1 MFRSLTRKTL
11 SAVLALCFTASGITS
26 ALADNSNY
34 WPEFGTLASHNE
46 WAMTAI
52 GGDIAHQLGATGA
65 GVKVAVL
72 DSGIST
78 NIPGL
83 YSKVVAYKDF
93 VPSQPPLPEHGT
105 LTASTVAADYDPTT
119 GVGGVAPGV
128 SLIIG
133 RVCFLDSC
141 DSDAIKKAIIWA
153 VEQGAQ
159 VISMSF
165 TGFNDAET
173 NAILTDITQ
182 RGVVVAG
189 AMGNSGCTLYFQWGA
204 YYNLGAQNRGC
215 LQGKTT
221 ESSQASYP
229 VSGLIG
235 AGASDHFGARAIF
248 SSWGP
253 NLDLIAPGVDSIAY
267 DPIGVTN
274 GFGGTS
280 AATPVIAGV
289 AALILEA
296 NPTLT
301 ATQVQAVLQAT
312 TRPALETKPKVWE
325 SCQKSLETNLWV
337 CSNEVDSN
345 LPQAFFTGA
354 GVVAADKAVMLAR
367 RMASG
372 DTMPAPTVTVSET
385 SATFSWPGS
394 SADVYVNSKLVAR
407 NVTSPYTVT
416 GERKQSFAMQIK
428 RETAVSDPALA
439 ILRTITIPKAP
450 VIEELNGQ
458 ALVNGRQD
466 ALYLSVDDVRV
477 SNPDIAWTQYPW
489 GYIAGTFEFDDGT
502 SAPCFGY
509 DGGPPELVI
518 RTFSFSCRINKPV
531 GDYAGRLRLITPDS
545 VVGEPSKL
553 FSVHL
558 YPANPSMEV
567 RSRYLAED
575 AIRFEWD
582 AVPGAQS
589 YEYRYL
595 PDGTLSCTTD
605 KFLELHGTMSQ
616 PSVFMVFAKPQADCQ
631 GNTLSNSEYQS
642 FRLIKPAPAKPSNIK
657 IKEITPT
664 YIEFDAPLADPSST
678 WRIYRSDGAFMRYDS
693 PPQRIIFPIGK
704 NEDANRKTFTY
715 RFVEVAHYLWGESW
729 SPPSD
734 PISASLANL
743 DAPGGRCYATTSAM
757 NVTCEINP
765 NQSSDGTL
773 IEFLDGDGHVVFSKD
788 TKRWVSQKFKFG
800 KLKGAHS
807 VRLSS
812 TSGDI
817 PNWYR
822 RGDSVTIPIDNRFV
836 SNRYRTM
843 IAQ

>member
-1 MFRSLTRKTL
+1 MFRFL
-11 SAVLALCFTASGITS
+11 SKKNLSVLLALSFTASGIS
-26 ALADNSNY
+26 IANADNSNY

-52 GGDIAHQLGATGA
+52 GADIAHQLGATGA
-65 GVKVAVL
+65 GIKVAVL
-72 DSGIST
+72 DSGVSP

-83 YSKVVAYKDF
+83 TNKIVAYKDF
-93 VPSQPPLPEHGT
+93 VPSQPPLQEHGT
-105 LTASTVAADYDPTT
+105 LTASTIAADYDPAT

-153 VEQGAQ
+153 VGQGAQ

-165 TGFNDAET
+165 SGSYDSET

-182 RGVVVAG
+182 RGVVVVG
-189 AMGNSGCTLYFQWGA
+189 AMGNSGCTTYFQWGA

-215 LQGKTT
+215 LQGKTN

-229 VSGLIG
+229 ISGLIG
-235 AGASDHFGARAIF
+235 AGASDHFGARATF

-253 NLDLIAPGVDSIAY
+253 NLDLMAPGVDSIAY

-289 AALILEA
+289 AALVLEV

-301 ATQVQAVLQAT
+301 ATQVQAILQAT
-312 TRPALETKPKVWE
+312 TRPALETKPKVWD
-325 SCQKSLETNLWV
+325 SCEKSVETNLWV
-337 CSNEVDSN
+337 CKNEVDSN
-345 LPQAFFTGA
+345 LPQEFFTGA
-354 GVVAADKAVMLAR
+354 GLVAADKAVLLAR

-372 DTMPAPTVTVSET
+372 NTMPAPSVTEGET
-385 SATFSWPGS
+385 SATVSWPGAN
-394 SADVYVNSKLVAR
+394 ADVYVNSKLVAK
-407 NVTSPYTVT
+407 NVTSPYIVT
-416 GERKQSFAMQIK
+416 GQRKQSFAVQIK
-428 RETAVSDPALA
+428 RENAVSDPALA
-439 ILRTITIPKAP
+439 ILHTLTIPKAP
-450 VIEELNGQ
+450 IIEELNGQ
-458 ALVNGRQD
+458 AMVTGRQD
-466 ALYLSVDDVRV
+466 ALNLYVDDMRV
-477 SNPDIAWTQYPW
+477 GDPDIVWMQNPW
-489 GYIAGTFEFDDGT
+489 GSIAGTFEFTDGT
-502 SAPCFGY
+502 SAPCLGY
-509 DGGPPELVI
+509 DGGPPQLVV
-518 RTFSFSCRINKPV
+518 RKFSFSCRINKPA
-531 GDYAGRLRLITPDS
+531 GDFAGRFRLISPDS

-553 FSVHL
+553 FAVHL

-567 RSRYLAED
+567 RSRYLADD

-582 AVPGAQS
+582 SVPDAQS

-605 KFLELHGTMSQ
+605 RFVEVHGTMSQ

-631 GNTLSNSEYQS
+631 GNNLSNSEYQS
-642 FRLIKPAPAKPSNIK
+642 FRLLKPAPAKPSNIK

-664 YIEFDAPLADPSST
+664 YIEFDAPLSEPNNS

-693 PPQRIIFPIGK
+693 PPQRIIFGIGK

-715 RFVEVAHYLWGESW
+715 RFVEITHYLWGDSW
-729 SPPSD
+729 SQPSD
-734 PISASLANL
+734 PISATLANL
-743 DAPGGRCYATTSAM
+743 AAPSGRCYATTSAM

-773 IEFLDGDGHVVFSKD
+773 IEFLDGDGQVVFSKD
-788 TKRWVSQKFKFG
+788 TKRWVSQKFTFS
-800 KLKGAHS
+800 KLKSAHS

-822 RGDSVTIPIDNRFV
+822 RGDSVTIPIGNRFV
-836 SNRYRTM
+836 SNRYKTM
-843 IAQ
+843 LAQ

>member
-1 MFRSLTRKTL
+1 MFRFL
-11 SAVLALCFTASGITS
+11 SKKRLSVLLALSFTTSGIS
-26 ALADNSNY
+26 VANADNSNY

-72 DSGIST
+72 DSGVAP

-83 YSKVVAYKDF
+83 TNKIIAYKDF
-93 VPSQPPLPEHGT
+93 VPSQPPLQEHGT
-105 LTASTVAADYDPTT
+105 LTASTIAADYDPAT

-141 DSDAIKKAIIWA
+141 DSDAIKKAVIWA
-153 VEQGAQ
+153 AAQGAQ

-165 TGFNDAET
+165 TGSNDAEM

-182 RGVVVAG
+182 RGVVVVG
-189 AMGNSGCTLYFQWGA
+189 ALGNSGCTTYFQWGA

-215 LQGKTT
+215 LQGTT
-221 ESSQASYP
+221 NESSQASYP
-229 VSGLIG
+229 ISGLIG
-235 AGASDHFGARAIF
+235 AGASDHFGARATF

-253 NLDLIAPGVDSIAY
+253 NLDLMAPGVDSIAY

-289 AALILEA
+289 AALVLEA

-301 ATQVQAVLQAT
+301 AAQVQAILQAT
-312 TRPALETKPKVWE
+312 TRPALETKPKVWD
-325 SCQKSLETNLWV
+325 SCEKSVETNLWV
-337 CSNEVDSN
+337 CKNEVDSN
-345 LPQAFFTGA
+345 LPQEFFTGA
-354 GVVAADKAVMLAR
+354 GLVAADKAVLLAR
-367 RMASG
+367 RMASNN
-372 DTMPAPTVTVSET
+372 TMPAPSVTVTET
-385 SATFSWPGS
+385 SATVSWPGL
-394 SADVYVNSKLVAR
+394 SADVYVNSKLVAK
-407 NVTSPYTVT
+407 NATSPYIVT
-416 GERKQSFAMQIK
+416 GQRKQSFAVQIK

-439 ILRTITIPKAP
+439 ILRTVTIPKAP
-450 VIEELNGQ
+450 IIEELNGQ
-458 ALVNGRQD
+458 AMVNGRQD
-466 ALYLSVDDVRV
+466 ALNLYVDDMRV
-477 SNPDIAWTQYPW
+477 GDPDIVWMQNPW
-489 GYIAGTFEFDDGT
+489 GSIAGIFEFDDGT
-502 SAPCFGY
+502 SIPCLGY
-509 DGGPPELVI
+509 DGGPPQILV
-518 RTFSFSCRINKPV
+518 RKFSFSCRMNKPV
-531 GDYAGRLRLITPDS
+531 GDFAGRFRLISPDS

-553 FSVHL
+553 FAVHL
-558 YPANPSMEV
+558 YPANPSIEV
-567 RSRYLAED
+567 RSRYLADD

-582 AVPGAQS
+582 AVPDAQS

-605 KFLELHGTMSQ
+605 RFVEVHGTMGQ

-631 GNTLSNSEYQS
+631 GNNLSFSEYQS
-642 FRLIKPAPAKPSNIK
+642 FRLLKPAPAKPSNIK

-664 YIEFDAPLADPSST
+664 YIEFDAPLTEPNNS

-693 PPQRIIFPIGK
+693 PPQRIIFGIGK

-715 RFVEVAHYLWGESW
+715 RFVEITHYLWGDSW
-729 SPPSD
+729 SEPSD
-734 PISASLANL
+734 PISATLADL
-743 DAPGGRCYATTSAM
+743 PAPSGRCYATTSAM

-788 TKRWVSQKFKFG
+788 TKRWVSQKFSFS
-800 KLKGAHS
+800 KLKSARS

-817 PNWYR
+817 PYWYR
-822 RGDSVTIPIDNRFV
+822 RGDSVTIPIDNRLV

>member
-1 MFRSLTRKTL
+1 MFRFL
-11 SAVLALCFTASGITS
+11 SKKNLSVLLALSFTASGIS
-26 ALADNSNY
+26 IANADNSNY

-52 GGDIAHQLGATGA
+52 GADIAHQLGATGA
-65 GVKVAVL
+65 GIKVAVL
-72 DSGIST
+72 DSGVSP

-83 YSKVVAYKDF
+83 TNKIVAYKDF
-93 VPSQPPLPEHGT
+93 VPSQPPLQEHGT
-105 LTASTVAADYDPTT
+105 LTASTIAADYDPAT

-153 VEQGAQ
+153 VGQGAQ

-165 TGFNDAET
+165 SGSYDSET
-173 NAILTDITQ
+173 NAILTDITH
-182 RGVVVAG
+182 RGVVVVG
-189 AMGNSGCTLYFQWGA
+189 AMGNSGCTTYFQWGA

-215 LQGKTT
+215 LQGKTN

-229 VSGLIG
+229 IPGLIG
-235 AGASDHFGARAIF
+235 AGASDHFGARATF

-253 NLDLIAPGVDSIAY
+253 NLDLMAPGVDSIAY

-289 AALILEA
+289 AALVLEV

-301 ATQVQAVLQAT
+301 ATQVQAILQAT
-312 TRPALETKPKVWE
+312 TRPALETKPKVWD
-325 SCQKSLETNLWV
+325 SCEKSVETNLWV
-337 CSNEVDSN
+337 CKNEVDSN
-345 LPQAFFTGA
+345 LPQEFFTGA
-354 GVVAADKAVMLAR
+354 GLVAADKAVLLAR

-372 DTMPAPTVTVSET
+372 NTMPAPSVTEGET
-385 SATFSWPGS
+385 SATVSWPGAN
-394 SADVYVNSKLVAR
+394 ADVYVNSKLVAK
-407 NVTSPYTVT
+407 NVTSPYIVT
-416 GERKQSFAMQIK
+416 GQRKQSFAVQIK
-428 RETAVSDPALA
+428 RENAVSDPALA
-439 ILRTITIPKAP
+439 ILHTLTIPKAP
-450 VIEELNGQ
+450 IIEELNGQ
-458 ALVNGRQD
+458 AMVTGRQD
-466 ALYLSVDDVRV
+466 ALNLYVDDMRV
-477 SNPDIAWTQYPW
+477 GDPDIVWMQNPW
-489 GYIAGTFEFDDGT
+489 GSIAGTFEFTDGT
-502 SAPCFGY
+502 SAPCLGY
-509 DGGPPELVI
+509 DGGPPQLVV
-518 RTFSFSCRINKPV
+518 RKFSFSCRINKPA
-531 GDYAGRLRLITPDS
+531 GDFAGRFRLISPDS

-553 FSVHL
+553 FAVHL

-567 RSRYLAED
+567 RSRYLADD

-582 AVPGAQS
+582 SVPDAQS

-605 KFLELHGTMSQ
+605 RFVEVHGTMSQ

-631 GNTLSNSEYQS
+631 GNNLSNSEYQS
-642 FRLIKPAPAKPSNIK
+642 FRLLKPAPAKPSNIK

-664 YIEFDAPLADPSST
+664 YIEFDAPLSEPNNS

-693 PPQRIIFPIGK
+693 PPQRIIFGIGK

-715 RFVEVAHYLWGESW
+715 RFVEITHYLWGDSW
-729 SPPSD
+729 SQPSD
-734 PISASLANL
+734 PISATLANL
-743 DAPGGRCYATTSAM
+743 AAPSGRCYATTSAM

-773 IEFLDGDGHVVFSKD
+773 IEFLDGDGQVVFSKD
-788 TKRWVSQKFKFG
+788 TKRWVSQKFTFS
-800 KLKGAHS
+800 KLKSAHS

-822 RGDSVTIPIDNRFV
+822 RGDSVTIPIGNRFV
-836 SNRYRTM
+836 SNRYKTM
-843 IAQ
+843 LAQ